1 MNQFWV
7 FNELVGDCS
16 GLLVFDLL
24 KISAVLGGR
33 GELLTTGDARNLE
46 DCAKLDDGVS
56 LMSGA
61 HRGCHCHKT
70 EKF

>member
-1 MNQFWV
+1 MNQLWV
-7 FNELVGDCS
+7 FNELVSDCS
-16 GLLVFDLL
+16 GLLVFDFL

-33 GELLTTGDARNLE
+33 GKLLTTGDARNLE

>member
-1 MNQFWV
+1 MNQLWV
-7 FNELVGDCS
+7 FNELVSDCS

-33 GELLTTGDARNLE
+33 GKLLTTGDARNLE

-61 HRGCHCHKT
+61 HRGCHCYKT

>member
-1 MNQFWV
+1 MNQLWV
-7 FNELVGDCS
+7 FNELVSDCS

-33 GELLTTGDARNLE
+33 GKLLTAGYACDLE

-56 LMSGA
+56 FMSGA
-61 HRGCHCHKT
+61 HCGCHCHKS
-70 EKF
+70 EKL

>member
-1 MNQFWV
+1 MNQLWV
-7 FNELVGDCS
+7 FNELVSDCS
-16 GLLVFDLL
+16 GLLVFDLF

-33 GELLTTGDARNLE
+33 GKLLTTGDARNLE

-61 HRGCHCHKT
+61 HCGCHCHKT

>member
-33 GELLTTGDARNLE
+33 GKLLTTGDARNLE

-61 HRGCHCHKT
+61 HRGCHCHKP

>member
-1 MNQFWV
+1 MNQLWV

-33 GELLTTGDARNLE
+33 GKLLTTGDARNLE

>member
-1 MNQFWV
+1 MNQLWV
-7 FNELVGDCS
+7 FNELVSDCS

-24 KISAVLGGR
+24 KISTVLGGR
-33 GELLTTGDARNLE
+33 GKLLTTGDARNLE
-46 DCAKLDDGVS
+46 DCAKLDNGVS

>member
-7 FNELVGDCS
+7 FDELVGYCP
-16 GLLVFDLL
+16 GLLVFDLF

-33 GELLTTGDARNLE
+33 GKLLTAGYACDLE

-56 LMSGA
+56 LMGCA
-61 HRGCHCHKT
+61 HCGRHCHKS
-70 EKF
+70 EKL

>member
-1 MNQFWV
+1 MNQLWV
-7 FNELVGDCS
+7 FNELVSDCS

-24 KISAVLGGR
+24 KISAVLGGC
-33 GELLTTGDARNLE
+33 GKLLTTGDARNLE

>member
-7 FNELVGDCS
+7 FNELVGDCP
-16 GLLVFDLL
+16 GLLVLNLF

-33 GELLTTGDARNLE
+33 GKLLTAGDARNLE

-56 LMSGA
+56 FVSGA
-61 HRGCHCHKT
+61 HCGCHCHKS
-70 EKF
+70 EKL

>member
-33 GELLTTGDARNLE
+33 GKLLTTGDARNLE

>member
-1 MNQFWV
+1 MNQLWV
-7 FNELVGDCS
+7 FNELVSDCS

-33 GELLTTGDARNLE
+33 GKLLTTGDTRNLE

>member
-1 MNQFWV
+1 MNQLWV
-7 FNELVGDCS
+7 FNELVSDCS
-16 GLLVFDLL
+16 GLLVFDLF
-24 KISAVLGGR
+24 KIPAVLGGR
-33 GELLTTGDARNLE
+33 SKLLTTGDARNLE

>member
-1 MNQFWV
+1 MNQLWV

-33 GELLTTGDARNLE
+33 GKLLTTGDARNLE

-56 LMSGA
+56 LMGGA
-61 HRGCHCHKT
+61 HRGCHCHKS
-70 EKF
+70 EKL

>member
-1 MNQFWV
+1 MNQLWV
-7 FNELVGDCS
+7 FNELVSDCS

-33 GELLTTGDARNLE
+33 GKLLTTGGARNLE

>member
-1 MNQFWV
+1 MNQLWV
-7 FNELVGDCS
+7 FNELVSDCS

-33 GELLTTGDARNLE
+33 GKLLTAGDARNLE